1 MSRKLR
7 YVPEGGGLVEVTCRT
22 LHSRFLLRP
31 RPELNDLVVGV
42 LGRAQ
47 RRYQVR
53 CCAYI
58 FLSNHFHL
66 LLIVED
72 ALQLS
77 RFMGYVNSNLAR
89 EIGRLTKCREKIW
102 SRRYQA
108 ILVSPEEGA
117 QLERLD
123 RGRKTERTPQR

>member
-53 CCAYI
+53 CCACI
-58 FLSNHFHL
+58 FLMSQSKCL
-66 LLIVED
+66 
-72 ALQLS
+72 ALSTPLFS
-77 RFMGYVNSNLAR
+77 VNSV
-89 EIGRLTKCREKIW
+89 G
-102 SRRYQA
+102 
-108 ILVSPEEGA
+108 
-117 QLERLD
+117 
-123 RGRKTERTPQR
+123 